1 MKRFLA
7 GVFLLL
13 VVQAGFTQTEK
24 ITTFILVRHAEKASD
39 GTNDPDLKPEGVKRS
54 ESFTTLFGKADI
66 TAIYSTNYKRTRN
79 TVIPLANA
87 KGITV
92 ETYSTMKVAE
102 LRSLL
107 TKHEGGTIIIAGHSN
122 TIPEIANALI
132 GEKKFE
138 QFADDDYGNIL
149 VISVTTIGENAKI
162 TWLRY

>member
-13 VVQAGFTQTEK
+13 VVQTGFTQTEK

-39 GTNDPDLKPEGVKRS
+39 GTNDPELKPEGVKRA
-54 ESFTTLFGKADI
+54 ESFAALFAKTDV
-66 TAIYSTNYKRTRN
+66 TAIYSTNYKRTRS
-79 TVIPLANA
+79 TVTPIANS
-87 KGITV
+87 KGITL
-92 ETYSTMKVAE
+92 EPYSAMKVAE
-102 LRSLL
+102 LQSLL
-107 TKHEGGTIIIAGHSN
+107 TKHNGGTVVIAGHSN

-149 VISVTTIGENAKI
+149 VISVTTIGKNAKI